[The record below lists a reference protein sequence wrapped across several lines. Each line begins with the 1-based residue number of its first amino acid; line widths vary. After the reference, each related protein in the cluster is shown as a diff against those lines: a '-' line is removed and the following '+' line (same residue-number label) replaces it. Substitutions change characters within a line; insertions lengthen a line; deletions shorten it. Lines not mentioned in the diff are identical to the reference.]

1 MSVNTM
7 NVEQVFEIV
16 NEMQEQVTGKKSI
29 APVNTSEFVSVANTL
44 LQAGYDPILNSISQ
58 MITKTI
64 FSIRPYYRKFPDL
77 QVTNAQYGAHT
88 RKLQAIDR
96 PFERDK
102 QWDLT
107 DGETIDH
114 YKINKPKVL
123 QTNFY
128 GMATYCKRDT
138 TFRDQL
144 DNAFTGPEQ
153 LGEFLSMKYQNV
165 LDQIEQAH
173 EDTARATIANFIAG
187 KIAAENGV
195 IHLLTEY
202 AEHTGVTLTDVT
214 VYAPEN
220 FKPFTEWLYTR
231 LEQLSNL
238 MTNRSGLF
246 QIQVEGKEV
255 MRHTPRADQ
264 RIYIFSP
271 IKAEIDKRVLTN
283 EYHDNYLK
291 LASNE
296 AVDFWQS
303 ILTPDTINVKP
314 TYLGTNGLLVTPEQ
328 AVNQSKV
335 IGVMFDRDAMGYT
348 VVNQWS
354 ASTPLNIDGGYWNTS
369 YHFTERYWNDFN
381 EKGVVLV
388 LD

>member
-7 NVEQVFEIV
+7 SVEQVFDVV
-16 NEMQEQVTGKKSI
+16 NEMQEQVTGQKSI

-44 LQAGYDPILNSISQ
+44 LQIGYDPILNSINQ
-58 MITKTI
+58 MISRTI
-64 FSIRPYYRKFPDL
+64 FSIRPYYRKFADL
-77 QVTNAQYGAHT
+77 QVSNQKFGAHT
-88 RKLQAIDR
+88 RKLQMIDR
-96 PFERDK
+96 PFENNLE
-102 QWDLT
+102 WDLT
-107 DGETIDH
+107 DGESIDH

-187 KIAAENGV
+187 KIAADNGV
-195 IHLLTEY
+195 IHCLTEY
-202 AEHTGVTLTDVT
+202 NEHTGQSLTDIT

-220 FKPFTEWLYTR
+220 FKPFIEWLYAR
-231 LEQLSNL
+231 VEQLSEQ
-238 MTNRSGLF
+238 MTERSGLF
-246 QIQVEGKEV
+246 QIQINGSEIN
-255 MRHTPRADQ
+255 RHTPRADQ
-264 RIYIFSP
+264 RIYMYSP
-271 IKAEIDKRVLTN
+271 LKAEIDKRVLTN
-283 EYHDNYLK
+283 EFHDNYLK
-291 LASNE
+291 LAKNE
-296 AVDFWQS
+296 SVNFWQS
-303 ILTPDTINVKP
+303 ILDTMKVEVTPV
-314 TYLGTNGLLVTPEQ
+314 YLGTDGNLVTAAE
-328 AVNQSKV
+328 AVSQDKI

-348 VVNQWS
+348 VVNQWN
-354 ASTPLNIDGGYWNTS
+354 ATTPLNIDGGYWNTS
-369 YHFTERYWNDFN
+369 WHFTERYWNDFN
-381 EKGVVLV
+381 EKGIVLV